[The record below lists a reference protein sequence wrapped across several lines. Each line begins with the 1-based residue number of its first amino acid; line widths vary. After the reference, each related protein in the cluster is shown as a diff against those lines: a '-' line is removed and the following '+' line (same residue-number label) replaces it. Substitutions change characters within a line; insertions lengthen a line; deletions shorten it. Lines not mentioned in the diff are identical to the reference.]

1 LFSYYPLFPKSLN
14 FVLKADN
21 KAVHSDA
28 KALLGGEDLAGYKVD
43 VTKGDNT
50 NGKFEVFVK
59 DTFKGDGEFKA
70 NKGKGDANA
79 LFSLGKLDRKLKMD
93 SKFNIAA
100 PVYDIATDF
109 FYDFE
114 KDNTKKVHFDT
125 KNKISK
131 TLFDSKNNFEV
142 LSEKYSLNM
151 LGQQTGPLNDGSV
164 KAKFDLG
171 LPTGRQISGDFNR
184 ELHVKGDTG
193 NGNMDLKVADKL
205 PNKKTRSFAVSGK
218 FVGDDLKAKF
228 FDITH
233 QLKYN
238 DFDGKNIIVDL
249 HNKHFAKSPGK
260 NSFAGHVNAQGSLL
274 AQPTEFKVVIDEYS
288 DTNAVYNFFT
298 KYGNQMNGNVAGQY
312 EMGGRGKPASHEFKA
327 TVNVPQT
334 KLEKL
339 EFESN
344 GNFLTSETDAKLV
357 EFKYLGRVAVNNKD
371 FKVETNGKGSGQAGS
386 GSFKL
391 SLPDQ
396 QPISAEGGY
405 VYEEATEGKFG
416 LTNRWFR
423 ASNSLFLNFQKMP
436 ICKPT
441 SR

>member
-1 LFSYYPLFPKSLN
+1 VKTIESSLKRVN
-14 FVLKADN
+14 FAVKADN

-28 KALLGGEDLAGYKVD
+28 KALVGSTELAGYNFD

-79 LFSLGKLDRKLKMD
+79 LFSIGKLDRKLKID
-93 SKFNIAA
+93 TKFTIAA

-131 TLFDSKNNFEV
+131 QLFDSKNNFEV

-151 LGQQTGPLNDGSV
+151 FGQQTGPVNDGTI
-164 KAKFDLG
+164 KGKFELG

-184 ELHVKGDTG
+184 EVHMKGDTG
-193 NGNMDLKVADKL
+193 NGNVDFRVADKL
-205 PNKKTRSFAVSGK
+205 PNKKSRSFAMSGK
-218 FVGDDLKAKF
+218 FVGDDLKAKH
-228 FDITH
+228 FDLTH

-238 DFDGKNIIVDL
+238 DFDGKNLVVDM

-260 NSFAGHVNAQGSLL
+260 NSFAGQISASGSLM
-274 AQPTEFKVVIDEYS
+274 AQPTEFKVVIDEYTDS
-288 DTNAVYNFFT
+288 NAVYNFVA
-298 KYGNQMNGNVAGQY
+298 KYGNQMSGNVAGSY
-312 EMGGRGKPASHEFKA
+312 DMGGRGKPSSHEFKA
-327 TVNVPQT
+327 SVNVPQT

-339 EFESN
+339 EFEST
-344 GNFLTSETDAKLV
+344 GNFLQSETDAKLV
-357 EFKYLGRVAVNNKD
+357 EFKYLGRVAVNNKEV
-371 FKVETNGKGSGQAGS
+371 KVDTNGKGNGQAGS

-405 VYEEATEGKFG
+405 VFEEGNEGKFG
-416 LTNRWFR
+416 QG
-423 ASNSLFLNFQKMP
+423 SCSD
-436 ICKPT
+436 
-441 SR
+441 